1 MASTIERVPQKAISR
16 KGRSFLGFDYLGRFT
31 SATYEL
37 VVTAASDWADKYEW
51 GKRFGHRVRIR
62 VSEENRP
69 FIDVFRET
77 FEDDEDEET
86 NEVVAFMLPYPSSPR
101 WEDRLTQVSEFCEG
115 ADFIIVNFIPDDP
128 NNPRLKNAQ
137 EPRAWIFDCHLNPQ
151 IPVPSNP
158 LHDRLLT
165 NMEFHQALKQ
175 ERFSKDSEQEIIGNT
190 RRIYISNPNGVS
202 ILSLLR
208 RTPASQAEGF
218 RKLFANYISSSPVPE
233 LSLRETDWWGHGFVI
248 ECNLPYLAISTQDQS
263 DTRTLSK
270 DKNLRARDDIDFLN
284 LKSSITPRYQQ
295 QRPCV
300 PDNAVLH
307 VAVFSL
313 MITGRSEQH
322 STTVCLDDEFF
333 DREPRLMSD
342 EEVESLAG
350 REDPITLQ
358 VEFKRARSPRA
369 YLLVALEGQLE
380 RIVDYHANAQD
391 RLKNSI
397 EIYNTISEDRS
408 PAMDQWIKR
417 FPLILNKLVHFN
429 SRLGEKINHFLTD
442 DVMVGS
448 DGIPYG
454 PLWQGLQAEPGAI
467 KSLRA
472 IRSYC
477 SQLRDVSAG
486 LEHLREAYE
495 DVRRK
500 RKNDYAAE
508 QQTRDRTI
516 EHVTVAAFV
525 LAIMNLIAQVYTG
538 KPGKDDA
545 SSRPAYIAM
554 VVIFVVICI
563 SGILCGI
570 ETLLGKVGLD
580 TPVPDFPDAD
590 IVHNPQD
597 IFRVYLADTL
607 QKLVNCDRLV
617 AYDAIQTS
625 NITGM
630 GDLIIVAPRLRL
642 KGVKPEELAKDLLQK
657 LPRTPPFGCPLLD
670 GIRLQVFFSPN
681 TLSRLLLPY
690 ISDRSSSYGYDTSL
704 GLADP
709 TATDGQKKKV
719 IVEFSSPNMASEFQ
733 VSHLRSTLIGTYIAN
748 IHSSMGWDVV
758 KLNYLGDWGKQ
769 IGLLAA
775 GWQRFGSEDE
785 FGKQPLRH
793 LLEVFHKIQDLFR
806 PEMEECKTAKANKQ
820 DVTEIESSGLYAE
833 RDAFFKKMEDSDP
846 EAIALWQR
854 FRDATVKDYTESYA
868 QLGVTFDEYSGESQV
883 TAESI
888 AEVEQALKD
897 KGIFEEHEDSLMID
911 FSKHDARGLSLAVLR
926 YRTGTTSYLLR
937 DLAAVLDRYKKH
949 QFDKMI
955 YVVAM
960 EQEMHFHRVTKTLEL
975 MGRQDLSERIQ
986 HVSFAR
992 INGLPEELE
1001 GAKLLSDY
1009 LGGCR
1014 SMVQTSLDTEE
1025 EETFHVDKS
1034 EKSVE
1039 QLGLAGLFI
1048 QDHYHKRNTSYA
1060 VDPKKSLSLEGET
1073 GAAIQNCYARLL
1085 KKLESGPGSFDYATL
1100 DHTSLETEDYAEL
1113 LRILLQYPDA
1123 AHGSFRTLE
1132 PSFIVVYLLRIVD
1145 QLTATLDDDDEKD
1158 WTGLD
1163 TASEA
1168 RYALYEN
1175 AKQVF
1180 ENALRLLGVSPWS
1193 P

>member
-1 MASTIERVPQKAISR
+1 MASTIERVPQKANSR
-16 KGRSFLGFDYLGRFT
+16 KGRSFPGFDYLGRFT

-77 FEDDEDEET
+77 YEDDEDEET
-86 NEVVAFMLPYPSSPR
+86 NEVVAFMLRYPSSPR
-101 WEDRLTQVSEFCEG
+101 WEDRLTQVSEFCQG
-115 ADFIIVNFIPDDP
+115 ADFVIVNFIPDDP
-128 NNPRLKNAQ
+128 NNPRLKDAQ

-151 IPVPSNP
+151 IPVPPNP

-165 NMEFHQALKQ
+165 NMEFHEALKQ

-190 RRIYISNPNGVS
+190 RRI
-202 ILSLLR
+202 
-208 RTPASQAEGF
+208 RTPASQVEGF
-218 RKLFANYISSSPVPE
+218 RKLFANYLSQSPVPE
-233 LSLRETDWWGHGFVI
+233 LSLRETDWWGLGFVI
-248 ECNLPYLAISTQDQS
+248 ECNLPYLAISTHDRS
-263 DTRTLSK
+263 DTRTLSQ

-284 LKSSITPRYQQ
+284 LKSSTTPRDQQ
-295 QRPCV
+295 QRSCV

-333 DREPRLMSD
+333 DQESRLMSD
-342 EEVESLAG
+342 EEIESLAG

-358 VEFKRARSPRA
+358 PEFKRARSPRA

-380 RIVDYHANAQD
+380 RIVDHHANAQD
-391 RLKNSI
+391 QLKYSI
-397 EIYNTISEDRS
+397 ELYNTISEDRS

-429 SRLGEKINHFLTD
+429 SRLGEKVNHFLTD
-442 DVMVGS
+442 DAMVGS

-472 IRSYC
+472 IRRYC
-477 SQLRDVSAG
+477 GLLRDINAG

-500 RKNDYAAE
+500 RKNDFAAE

-516 EHVTVAAFV
+516 EQVTVAAFG

-538 KPGKDDA
+538 KPGKDDE
-545 SSRPAYIAM
+545 SSRPAYITM
-554 VVIFVVICI
+554 VVSFGAICI

-607 QKLVNCDRLV
+607 QKLVNCDKLV

-681 TLSRLLLPY
+681 TLSRLLLSY

-709 TATDGQKKKV
+709 TATDGRKKKV

-748 IHSSMGWDVV
+748 IHSRMGWDVV
-758 KLNYLGDWGKQ
+758 KMNYLGDWGKQ

-775 GWQRFGSEDE
+775 GWQRFGSEEE
-785 FGKQPLRH
+785 FEKQPLRH
-793 LLEVFHKIQDLFR
+793 LLEVNHKIQDLFK
-806 PEMEECKTAKANKQ
+806 PELEECKTAKANKQ
-820 DVTEIESSGLYAE
+820 DVTEIESRGLYAE
-833 RDAFFKKMEDSDP
+833 RDAVFKKMEDSDP

-888 AEVEQALKD
+888 AEVEQILKD
-897 KGIFEEHEDSLMID
+897 KGIYEEHDDSFMID

-926 YRTGTTSYLLR
+926 YRNGTTSYLLR
-937 DLAAVLDRYKKH
+937 DLAAVFDRYKKH
-949 QFDKMI
+949 EFDKMI

-975 MGRQDLSERIQ
+975 MGRQDLAERIQ
-986 HVSFAR
+986 HVSFAK
-992 INGLPEELE
+992 INGLPEELK
-1001 GAKLLSDY
+1001 GAELLSDY

-1014 SMVQTSLDTEE
+1014 SMAQTSLDEEEEE
-1025 EETFHVDKS
+1025 EETSHVDKS
-1034 EKSVE
+1034 ENSAR
-1039 QLGLAGLFI
+1039 QLSLAGLFI

-1163 TASEA
+1163 AASEA

-1175 AKQVF
+1175 ARQVF

-1193 P
+1193 A